1 MKSKFQFRIRLLFLL
16 VVAAAL
22 VLAVNLYVIQ
32 IVKGETYKEKAER
45 QYVSPKEAIFDRGKI
60 YFSDKDGAVVSA
72 AAIKTGFTLAI
83 SPKKLANPED
93 VYKKLKAV
101 LPINEA
107 KFLMKASK
115 KDDPYE
121 ELEKRIGE
129 EKAKEIDS
137 LGISGVELQKDR
149 WRVYPGGKMA
159 ANTLGFVGYDG
170 DSFSGRYGLER
181 YYEDLLKRGESD
193 AYVNFF
199 AEIFSNINKAVSKES
214 EREGDI
220 ITAIEPNVQS
230 FFEKELA
237 STTQK
242 WNSKMTLG
250 IIMNP
255 VDGEVYSIAVNPTFD
270 PNVYGSESDIKIFSN
285 PVVESIFEMGSII
298 KALTMAAG
306 LDSGSVTA
314 ETTYNDK
321 GTLTLNGSTI
331 SNYDRKANGVISMQ
345 EVLNKSVNTG
355 VAFVVSKMGKENF
368 AKYMTDFEL
377 GNETGVDLPNEASGR
392 ISNLKSPRDIE
403 YATASFGQ
411 GIAMTPITTARALSA
426 IANGGTLVIP
436 HIVKKIDYKMGLSK
450 NISYESGENKRV
462 IKKETSEEITRM
474 LVKVVDNA
482 LLEGTV
488 KIPNYS
494 VAAKTGT
501 AQIAKP
507 GGGGYY
513 DDRYL
518 HSFFGYFPAYN
529 PRFLIFLLTLE
540 PKGAQYASNTLTAP
554 FMDTVKFLINYY
566 EIPPDR

>member
-101 LPINEA
+101 LLINEA

-129 EKAKEIDS
+129 EKAKGIDS

>member
-1 MKSKFQFRIRLLFLL
+1 M
-16 VVAAAL
+16 AAAS
-22 VLAVNLYVIQ
+22 VLAVNLYLVQ
-32 IVKGETYKEKAER
+32 IVRGETYKERAER
-45 QYVSPKEAIFDRGKI
+45 QYVSPKESIFDRGKI
-60 YFSDKDGAVVSA
+60 YFSNKDGTVVSA
-72 AAIKTGFTLAI
+72 ATIKTGFTLAI
-83 SPKKLANPED
+83 SPKKLASPRDAYE
-93 VYKKLKAV
+93 KLSAV
-101 LPINEA
+101 IPIDEA

-121 ELEKRIGE
+121 EIEKRISE
-129 EKAKEIDS
+129 EKAKEINS
-137 LGISGVELQKDR
+137 LNIQGVELQKDR
-149 WRVYPGGKMA
+149 WRIYPGGKMA
-159 ANTLGFVGYDG
+159 ASTLGFVGYNG
-170 DSFSGRYGLER
+170 NSFSGRYGLER
-181 YYEDLLKRGESD
+181 YYEDVLKRDGSEI
-193 AYVNFF
+193 YVNFF
-199 AEIFSNINKAVSKES
+199 AEIFSNINKVVSKGDD
-214 EREGDI
+214 REGDL
-220 ITAIEPNVQS
+220 ITAIEPTVQS
-230 FFEKELA
+230 FFEKEIA
-237 STTQK
+237 STTEK
-242 WNSKMTLG
+242 WNSKLTIGL
-250 IIMNP
+250 IINP
-255 VDGEVYSIAVNPTFD
+255 INGEINSLVVNPTFD
-270 PNVYGSESDIKIFSN
+270 PNAYGSESDVKIFSN
-285 PVVESIFEMGSII
+285 PVSESIFEMGSTI

-306 LDSGSVTA
+306 IDSGAVTA
-314 ETTYNDK
+314 ETTYDDK
-321 GTLTLNGSTI
+321 GSLTLNNRTI
-331 SNYDRKANGVISMQ
+331 SNYDRKSNGVINMQ

-368 AKYMTDFEL
+368 AKYMIDFGL
-377 GNETGVDLPNEASGR
+377 GNETGIDLPNEAGGR

-411 GIAMTPITTARALSA
+411 GIAITPINAVRALSA
-426 IANGGTLVIP
+426 VANGGTLVHP
-436 HIVKKIDYKMGLSK
+436 HIVKKIDYKIGLSK
-450 NISYESGENKRV
+450 NIFYADSENKRV

-474 LVKVVDNA
+474 LVKVVDKA

-529 PRFLIFLLTLE
+529 PQFLIFLLTLE

>member
-16 VVAAAL
+16 IVAAAS
-22 VLAVNLYVIQ
+22 VLAVNLYIIQ

-45 QYVSPKEAIFDRGKI
+45 QYVSPKESIFDRGKI
-60 YFSDKDGAVVSA
+60 YFSNKDGTVVSA
-72 AAIKTGFTLAI
+72 ATIKTGFTLAI

-137 LGISGVELQKDR
+137 LDIQGVELQKDR

-199 AEIFSNINKAVSKES
+199 AEIFSNIGKAVSKES

-220 ITAIEPNVQS
+220 ITAIEPKVQS

-255 VDGEVYSIAVNPTFD
+255 ADGEIYSIAVNPTFD
-270 PNVYGSESDIKIFSN
+270 PNTYGSESDVKIFGN
-285 PVVESIFEMGSII
+285 PAVESIFEMGSII

-321 GTLTLNGSTI
+321 GTLTLNGKTI

-411 GIAMTPITTARALSA
+411 GIAMTPITTARAMSA

-540 PKGAQYASNTLTAP
+540 PKGAEYASNTLTSP